1 MSGVGAGSRCAV
13 LERARRWSP
22 FLRGL
27 SEQHPDLTE
36 GFARDGSAAALAL
49 AAAAEA
55 AERPVAVRLRLAR
68 QRLALATALGDLAG
82 ELPLEAVTAALSDFA
97 DRAIDAALA
106 QAIAERT
113 PGEPVAGL
121 AVLALGKLGSR
132 ELNYSS
138 DVDLIL
144 LFDPDTLP
152 RRARDD
158 PGAAAARLGRRL
170 VELLQERTGE
180 GYVARVDLRLRPSP
194 EVTPIVLPVGA
205 AISYYESSALQWE
218 RAAFIRA
225 RAAAG
230 DLSLGNRFLGEIRPF
245 IWRRALDFG
254 AIDAI
259 RDVSLRIRDHYAQ
272 GQEFGPGYD
281 LKRGRGGIRE
291 AEFFTQVQQLIHGGR
306 DASLRAP
313 ATLDALAVLAGAGRL
328 DATEAAAIGD
338 AYRALRTA
346 EHRVQMIDDRQEH
359 RLPSGEALEAVA
371 RLGGHPDAAALL
383 DALRPHVRA
392 VGRSFDSLVRSRDR
406 QLSNDPDLLHGE
418 LAEMGWAQ
426 PTEAARR
433 IAEWRTGKSRALRSP
448 AAQAA
453 LEGML
458 PILLPRIAAA
468 SDPPR
473 ALNRLSDII
482 DRMSSGLNFFRLLEA
497 RPQLAN
503 MLALILAQAPALA
516 DQLARRPTLLDGLI
530 DESSLVESPDADM
543 LAARFLAAVGADPL
557 DTALDRIRRLV
568 GERRFALGVQLI
580 TATGDPIA
588 IAEGYSALAEATVR
602 VVAAKVEESFA
613 KAHGQIAGG
622 NLAVIALGRF
632 GGKALT
638 HASDLDLIFLF
649 DAPKDSRS
657 DGSRP
662 LGATDY
668 FNRLASRIVAGLS
681 VQTAAGPLYDVDTRL
696 RPQGEQ
702 GMLAVSC
709 AAFAAYQLS
718 EAWTWEHLAL
728 CRARPLTG
736 SVDFQASVAA
746 LIGSILHEPRDAA
759 KVRQDAAAMR
769 SDIARHK
776 PPFGPLDVKL
786 GPGGLVDLEFAVHV
800 LQLTTGMGLDPR
812 LEVALAE
819 LAKAGL
825 MDQQA
830 DPDLRL
836 LTRFLV
842 VLRLVVPGSASEV
855 PNAARGLVAS
865 LCGQQDWNTL
875 LAALDMARA
884 RNAARWEQVR
894 RAGDDQGR

>member
-1 MSGVGAGSRCAV
+1 
-13 LERARRWSP
+13 
-22 FLRGL
+22 
-27 SEQHPDLTE
+27 
-36 GFARDGSAAALAL
+36 
-49 AAAAEA
+49 
-55 AERPVAVRLRLAR
+55 
-68 QRLALATALGDLAG
+68 
-82 ELPLEAVTAALSDFA
+82 
-97 DRAIDAALA
+97 
-106 QAIAERT
+106 
-113 PGEPVAGL
+113 
-121 AVLALGKLGSR
+121 
-132 ELNYSS
+132 
-138 DVDLIL
+138 
-144 LFDPDTLP
+144 
-152 RRARDD
+152 
-158 PGAAAARLGRRL
+158 
-170 VELLQERTGE
+170 
-180 GYVARVDLRLRPSP
+180 
-194 EVTPIVLPVGA
+194 
-205 AISYYESSALQWE
+205 
-218 RAAFIRA
+218 
-225 RAAAG
+225 
-230 DLSLGNRFLGEIRPF
+230 
-245 IWRRALDFG
+245 
-254 AIDAI
+254 
-259 RDVSLRIRDHYAQ
+259 
-272 GQEFGPGYD
+272 
-281 LKRGRGGIRE
+281 
-291 AEFFTQVQQLIHGGR
+291 
-306 DASLRAP
+306 
-313 ATLDALAVLAGAGRL
+313 
-328 DATEAAAIGD
+328 
-338 AYRALRTA
+338 
-346 EHRVQMIDDRQEH
+346 MIDDRQEH

>member
-113 PGEPVAGL
+113 PGEPIAGL